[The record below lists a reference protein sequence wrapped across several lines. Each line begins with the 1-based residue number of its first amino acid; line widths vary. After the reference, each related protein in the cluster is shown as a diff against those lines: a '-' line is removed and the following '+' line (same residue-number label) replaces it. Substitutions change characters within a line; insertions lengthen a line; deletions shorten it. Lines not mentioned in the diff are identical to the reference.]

1 MGSPLRL
8 IVVGAEN
15 GAAGS
20 AWAAVSDRIEQVE
33 QSLSRFRSSSDVT
46 SLNRHAGDAALVA
59 VDGDLYRSLA
69 AADRA
74 MRITGGAFDPRV
86 LVDLERLGYVGAALE
101 TPEDGS
107 ATVMART
114 GGSTATT
121 ATVVATAPAP
131 GSSSDAPAPRL
142 PVFPDG
148 RWIHRDPWRR
158 AVAVAAPVDLGGIGK
173 GLALRWALAA
183 ARRAVPGLG
192 DSVGALL
199 EAGGDIVA
207 CGPAPQPGPWLV
219 GIESPLAD
227 GAELAVIEVAN
238 GAVSTSSISVHS
250 WRAPDGRSVH
260 HLLDPATGEPGGAGL
275 LSVTVAGPD
284 PAWTEVWSKTLF
296 LQGPGGIGARAR
308 AAGLAAWWVDGDGRL
323 GMTPGGRMVTAW
335 EQ

>member
-8 IVVGAEN
+8 IVVGADG
-15 GAAGS
+15 GAARS
-20 AWAAVSDRIEQVE
+20 AWDAISSRIEEVE
-33 QSLSRFRSSSDVT
+33 QALSRFRASSAVT
-46 SLNRHAGDAALVA
+46 TLNRRAGISAPAA

-74 MRITGGAFDPRV
+74 TRITGGAFDPRV
-86 LVDLERLGYVGAALE
+86 LADLERLGYVGAALE
-101 TPEDGS
+101 SPADGP
-107 ATVMART
+107 ATVIART
-114 GGSTATT
+114 DGPAATT
-121 ATVVATAPAP
+121 TVVATAPAT
-131 GSSSDAPAPRL
+131 GSSGTAIPAPRL

-148 RWIHRDPWRR
+148 RWIHRDPRRR

-183 ARRAVPGLG
+183 ARRAVPCLG
-192 DSVGALL
+192 ESVGGLL

-227 GAELAVIEVAN
+227 GEELAVIAVDN
-238 GAVSTSSISVHS
+238 GAVSTSSISVHA
-250 WRAPDGRSVH
+250 WRAPDGRPVH
-260 HLLDPATGEPGGAGL
+260 HLLDPATGEPGGDGL

-296 LQGPGGIGARAR
+296 LLGPRAIGARAR

-323 GMTPGGRMVTAW
+323 GMTPGGRMATAW
-335 EQ
+335 EP